1 MKRFLSIL
9 LAVMLLMV
17 PAFAEEDAA
26 APEDDGML
34 RVYLTSL
41 GDIDAIHLTAQ
52 GNYAVESDAGFYFED
67 GAGITLSAQ
76 DDGVWLSMSGL
87 HLHLGDSVTLTRH
100 TEDGGLIIEEASTDN
115 VYQGDLTITVSDDGY
130 LVPILEIYIEDYLKG
145 VVAYEMSDSFPIE
158 ALKAQ
163 AVAARTYALT
173 KKYAS
178 GGRDYDLV
186 DTTSDQ
192 VFRGYCADY
201 ANVISAVDETCG
213 IVGLVDGYPA
223 ACYYTASNGGEIA
236 RPQDVWDTDGVD
248 YIELKAD
255 PYDLEN
261 PASAENSLTFSADLS
276 DCEALCD
283 MIADRLSANQ
293 TFSSILSITPADA
306 DPEESIRYTSLQFEV
321 EVTRNLTFFGIR
333 LPLHTTGTVTV
344 TLDVYDDIKDGLS
357 LGLNGGDY
365 ELIYVTQDDDTF
377 TLTMRRFG
385 HGIGMSQRGAQWMA
399 SEYDMTY
406 DEILAFYYP
415 GMTFT
420 AIEWDAP
427 AIEALDVVTDG
438 AARPD
443 PTPSPTPA
451 PLPEAEDGEV
461 VAVVTLSDTSSTLNL
476 RAQPSTSAMVVCALA
491 NGQEVLVSGEA
502 DDDGWVYV
510 RTAEAEGYV
519 KYEYLTFEEEAD

>member
-1 MKRFLSIL
+1 
-9 LAVMLLMV
+9 
-17 PAFAEEDAA
+17 
-26 APEDDGML
+26 
-34 RVYLTSL
+34 
-41 GDIDAIHLTAQ
+41 
-52 GNYAVESDAGFYFED
+52 
-67 GAGITLSAQ
+67 
-76 DDGVWLSMSGL
+76 
-87 HLHLGDSVTLTRH
+87 
-100 TEDGGLIIEEASTDN
+100 
-115 VYQGDLTITVSDDGY
+115 
-130 LVPILEIYIEDYLKG
+130 
-145 VVAYEMSDSFPIE
+145 
-158 ALKAQ
+158 
-163 AVAARTYALT
+163 
-173 KKYAS
+173 
-178 GGRDYDLV
+178 
-186 DTTSDQ
+186 
-192 VFRGYCADY
+192 
-201 ANVISAVDETCG
+201 
-213 IVGLVDGYPA
+213 
-223 ACYYTASNGGEIA
+223 
-236 RPQDVWDTDGVD
+236 
-248 YIELKAD
+248 
-255 PYDLEN
+255 
-261 PASAENSLTFSADLS
+261 
-276 DCEALCD
+276 
-283 MIADRLSANQ
+283 MIADQLSANQ

-415 GMTFT
+415 GMTFA